1 MGEVI
6 DGRAAGVHLDLAGGQ
21 RDERF
26 LPSRQRV
33 EELDHVRIITRTPGQ
48 VNFSRG
54 PPAHHGKSDPDPGDQ
69 VDRTVPFVS
78 YFQSPKDTFLSPKIS
93 LGIRREDKNPW
104 ERRAPLI
111 PVHAR
116 ELIRELSLDVR
127 IQPSPIRVF
136 AEEDYRREGV
146 TVSEDLS
153 SCSFV
158 LAVKEIPLSFFRD
171 ETVYLFFSHTIKGQ
185 PHNMP
190 MLKRM
195 MERRATL
202 IDYERIVD
210 DEGRRLVFFGRQ
222 AGQAGMIDTLWA
234 LGQRLRREGIEN
246 PFVDIRQTIDYA
258 SLVEAKEAIQKT
270 GWAIQNQGLD
280 SSLVPLVFGF
290 AGYGHV
296 SQGAQEIFDLLPF
309 ETVAP
314 GEIEALFKNREYS
327 GKRVYKTVFKEEDMV
342 VPDSGRPGFD
352 LQDYYRNPGNYR
364 PVLDRFLPCLTV
376 FINAIYWAPQYPR
389 FVTKEFLK
397 TLWGE
402 TGAPRLRVIGDISCD
417 VEGSVEC
424 TVRCTDP
431 AHPVFTY
438 DVDRE
443 EAVTGF
449 SGRGPTVMAVD
460 NLPAEIALESSVF
473 FSQTLKPFIPGLVAA
488 DFRADFDRCRLPAP
502 LKKAVILF
510 RGEFTPEYT
519 YMREFISAT
528 KRSHP

>member
-1 MGEVI
+1 M
-6 DGRAAGVHLDLAGGQ
+6 
-21 RDERF
+21 
-26 LPSRQRV
+26 
-33 EELDHVRIITRTPGQ
+33 
-48 VNFSRG
+48 
-54 PPAHHGKSDPDPGDQ
+54 
-69 VDRTVPFVS
+69 
-78 YFQSPKDTFLSPKIS
+78 SPKIS

-104 ERRAPLI
+104 ERRVPLI

-116 ELIRELSLDVR
+116 ELMRELPLEIR

-136 AEEDYRREGV
+136 ADEDYRREGV
-146 TVSEDLS
+146 TIFEDLS
-153 SCSFV
+153 SCSIV
-158 LAVKEIPLSFFRD
+158 LAVKEIPPDFFRN

-195 MERRATL
+195 MESRATL

-210 DEGRRLVFFGRQ
+210 EKGFRLVFFGRQ

-234 LGQRLRREGIEN
+234 LGQRLRQEGIKN
-246 PFVDIRQTIDYA
+246 PFVDIRQTIDYI

-270 GWAIQNQGLD
+270 GWAIHNQGLD

-309 ETVAP
+309 ETLAP
-314 GEIEALFKNREYS
+314 GEVEALFKNKDYS

-342 VPDSGRPGFD
+342 VPKHGRPGFD
-352 LQDYYRNPGNYR
+352 LQDYYRNPRDYR
-364 PVLDRFLPCLTV
+364 PVLDRYLPYLTV
-376 FINAIYWAPQYPR
+376 LINAIYWAPQYPR
-389 FVTKEFLK
+389 FVTKDRLK
-397 TLWGE
+397 MMWREAGR
-402 TGAPRLRVIGDISCD
+402 PRLRIIGDISCD
-417 VEGSVEC
+417 VDGSVEC

-438 DVDRE
+438 DLDKD
-443 EAVTGF
+443 EAITGF
-449 SGRGPTVMAVD
+449 AGRGPTVMAVD

-473 FSQTLKPFIPGLVAA
+473 FSQTLMPFIPGLVAA
-488 DFRADFDRCRLPAP
+488 DFRADFAHCRLPDP

-519 YMREFISAT
+519 YMRQFISPSE
-528 KRSHP
+528 RSQP